1 MKYLLIPILLA
12 LSPSLY
18 AKEPMN
24 FLVCKG
30 HFSSYG
36 EPNVRDLPDSG
47 IVELDEK
54 SLRLF
59 DFVVFGGGTEGL
71 TYSVTHKSETFI
83 VFRLSANKTVEGI
96 LNRYTGTI
104 KMSVMRTPNQLGEL
118 FDGVCE
124 VGKQLF

>member
-18 AKEPMN
+18 AKGPVN

-30 HFSSYG
+30 HFSSYS
-36 EPNVRDLPDSG
+36 EPIIRDLPASG
-47 IVELDEK
+47 IVELHEK

-59 DFVVFGGGTEGL
+59 DFVFFGGGSEGL
-71 TYSVTHKSETFI
+71 TYSVTHKSETI
-83 VFRLSANKTVEGI
+83 IQFRLSANKTIEGV